1 MPHIGYQWLAKHYG
15 ITPVHPFAVHSE
27 IGRTRSTMVTDG
39 VRREVYTEHYRP
51 QANLADQLTFAFK
64 YEGIHLEFL
73 ARLAQLPGVKQAL
86 EEWIAR
92 EPTGAYA
99 RRAGFYYEWLTG
111 EQLAFAG
118 VSKGNYVD
126 ALDAELFVTGSPVN
140 NARWRVRDNLPG
152 NRDFCPIIWRSPAVR
167 AAESYDIP
175 QHLAALEADY
185 GIDLV
190 LRSTV
195 WLTVKESR
203 ASFLIERE
211 QEQEDRIRR
220 FAAVM
225 ETECGIHPQPLAPD
239 TLSALQRAILGD
251 AALRY
256 GLRRSPVFVGHTA
269 RYQQVVDYI
278 GPHWDE
284 TIPMLQGLAQ
294 FLDKTRTTSALVRAA
309 VASFGFVY
317 IHPMADGNGRISRFL
332 INDVLRRDG
341 ILPPPLILPVS
352 ATITHS
358 TYNRADYDRVLEKF
372 SRPLMQRYAS
382 HYRFA
387 EAVQA
392 EDGVEYNF
400 HFDAY
405 QDALPAWRYP
415 DLTPHVAYLADIVDQ
430 TLTREMR
437 QEAQFLHANEQARQ
451 GIKQVLEAP
460 DAELDVIIRS
470 VRESGNRISG
480 KLGKRYPL
488 LAEKP
493 ALAARIID
501 AISRAFGDDTAE
513 QAGDEHART
522 TEDNNH
528 D

>member
-1 MPHIGYQWLAKHYG
+1 MPHIGYQWLAHRYG

-27 IGRTRSTMVTDG
+27 IGRTRSTVVADG
-39 VRREVYTEHYRP
+39 VRREAYTEHYRP
-51 QANLADQLTFAFK
+51 HASLADHLTFAFK
-64 YEGIHLEFL
+64 HEGIHLEFL
-73 ARLAQLPGVKQAL
+73 ARLAHQPGVKQAL
-86 EEWIAR
+86 EDWIAR

-111 EQLAFAG
+111 DKLAFDG

-126 ALDAELFVTGSPVN
+126 ALDAEQFITGSPIN
-140 NARWRVRDNLPG
+140 NTRWRVRDNLPG
-152 NRDFCPIIWRSPAVR
+152 NRDFCPVIWRNDEVR
-167 AAESYDIP
+167 KAEVYDIP
-175 QHLAALEADY
+175 RHLAALEADY

-203 ASFLIERE
+203 ATFLIERE
-211 QEQEDRIRR
+211 QDQEDRIRR

-225 ETECGIHPQPLAPD
+225 ETECGAHPQPLSPD
-239 TLSALQRAILGD
+239 TLSALQRAILGES
-251 AALRY
+251 ALRY

-269 RYQQVVDYI
+269 RYQPVVDYI
-278 GPHWDE
+278 GPHWNE
-284 TIPMLQGLAQ
+284 TIPMLHGLSA
-294 FLDKTRTTSALVRAA
+294 FLEKTQQISALVRAA

-341 ILPPPLILPVS
+341 IVPPPLILPVS

-372 SRPLMQRYAS
+372 SRPLMQLHAGN
-382 HYRFA
+382 YRFG
-387 EAVQA
+387 ETLEA
-392 EDGVEYNF
+392 EDGLEYNF

-405 QDALPAWRYP
+405 ENALPAWRYP
-415 DLTPHVAYLADIVDQ
+415 DLTPHVVYLADIIDQ

-437 QEAQFLHANEQARQ
+437 EEAQFLQANERARQ

-460 DAELDVIIRS
+460 DFELDIIIRS
-470 VRESGNRISG
+470 VRENGNQISG

-488 LAEKP
+488 LLEKP
-493 ALAARIID
+493 VLAERIIA
-501 AISRAFGDDTAE
+501 AISRAFGKDATK
-513 QAGDEHART
+513 
-522 TEDNNH
+522 
-528 D
+528 